1 MDATNRD
8 IFISEFIIHY
18 LQSRYPNK
26 YSDQT
31 IVNKY
36 KEYKKLRILKEVS
49 DQYEDKDDGLNKMS
63 DFDLN
68 RLKDLHEYFYGTS
81 DGSNPSSGN
90 NIARDYQ
97 IVLSS
102 VKHIIEE
109 NDNAIKDI
117 VSNITSLLETS
128 SADSTNSDIAKIYLE
143 KVVIE
148 PLIIALESSFDEELK
163 ISKPVLKVNDISE
176 KSKQEMFKS
185 MVVAENQEIKDKK
198 NAAKAKKEADIKKRK
213 DENEKKD
220 AKTREENEKEAKKAK
235 KRLSDKDIRSIFGKL
250 TTCFNES
257 KNLMKEDIYIEAI
270 KKYSKKYLTDPQT
283 LSSNEPLKNLNEFFK
298 EIISLNVIKTN
309 IEDEKK
315 KKIAQEDKNKLNE
328 NLQLAE
334 KQLKSAT
341 EKHEKNVE
349 IAENEIKE
357 AETALFIEGLND
369 PQFMVK
375 FNNLTLSDNIF
386 YNIKTTK
393 ENITQIIDD
402 YINGYRDYISRVNR
416 IFDELIAQAK
426 KQKNSPPTSSED
438 IDKDIE
444 KLTELKQKFKKLVE
458 TIKNNLES
466 YKQKIESKNEQAL
479 IDDIKKKNSLSKNLK
494 DLFFNTTN
502 INIQELDAIKD
513 SIFDFTDEMTTTELI
528 NIFKKYLLDPEKKS
542 YDAFTTTDEK
552 INFIKN
558 KFYYKSS
565 QDLSEYF
572 DSFKQDLEELKV
584 NEDTLKEEYKK
595 LLSFLL
601 ESSNEQLKKNYQIAN
616 EKLDKLKKKT
626 GGKLITKIKEGGGG
640 SGAEAAGA
648 EALPAAKAPLA

>member
-220 AKTREENEKEAKKAK
+220 AKTREENEKEAKK
-235 KRLSDKDIRSIFGKL
+235 S
-250 TTCFNES
+250 
-257 KNLMKEDIYIEAI
+257 
-270 KKYSKKYLTDPQT
+270 
-283 LSSNEPLKNLNEFFK
+283 
-298 EIISLNVIKTN
+298 
-309 IEDEKK
+309 
-315 KKIAQEDKNKLNE
+315 
-328 NLQLAE
+328 
-334 KQLKSAT
+334 
-341 EKHEKNVE
+341 
-349 IAENEIKE
+349 
-357 AETALFIEGLND
+357 
-369 PQFMVK
+369 
-375 FNNLTLSDNIF
+375 
-386 YNIKTTK
+386 
-393 ENITQIIDD
+393 
-402 YINGYRDYISRVNR
+402 
-416 IFDELIAQAK
+416 
-426 KQKNSPPTSSED
+426 
-438 IDKDIE
+438 
-444 KLTELKQKFKKLVE
+444 
-458 TIKNNLES
+458 
-466 YKQKIESKNEQAL
+466 
-479 IDDIKKKNSLSKNLK
+479 
-494 DLFFNTTN
+494 
-502 INIQELDAIKD
+502 
-513 SIFDFTDEMTTTELI
+513 
-528 NIFKKYLLDPEKKS
+528 
-542 YDAFTTTDEK
+542 
-552 INFIKN
+552 
-558 KFYYKSS
+558 
-565 QDLSEYF
+565 
-572 DSFKQDLEELKV
+572 
-584 NEDTLKEEYKK
+584 
-595 LLSFLL
+595 
-601 ESSNEQLKKNYQIAN
+601 
-616 EKLDKLKKKT
+616 
-626 GGKLITKIKEGGGG
+626 
-640 SGAEAAGA
+640 
-648 EALPAAKAPLA
+648 